1 MDEAIEQAALAMR
14 KAWNS
19 PHPQSHQEWTEHLA
33 RAAIKAYLERMP
45 EVTFHHASSGHSLGV
60 GGRIE
65 YGTAYFLVKKPEQ
78 EGGG

>member
-1 MDEAIEQAALAMR
+1 MDEAIERAALAVCKELGWSYAPR
-14 KAWNS
+14 GGRGL
-19 PHPQSHQEWTEHLA
+19 TVA